1 MPFLWRVGKSRI
13 VSLCSWSENLSPH
26 HTFVANAFPCVTN
39 IVDRQLGPVSQYMF
53 NAYCGSLD
61 GFFAQMVSYGIL
73 KEEDAQCFSVQG
85 SIDPGSIA
93 LLVAAILLAF
103 VNSVVTLASKQC
115 LADYDTS
122 QSNQIAPEA
131 NDDSAESSESE
142 SNEKGK
148 KNAKSTKIRPPPF
161 VFTDIHRWLLRSIEV
176 KKDNGN
182 V

>member
-1 MPFLWRVGKSRI
+1 MRSVEKNWCLIIYLWLILFFCHQIAG
-13 VSLCSWSENLSPH
+13 
-26 HTFVANAFPCVTN
+26 
-39 IVDRQLGPVSQYMF
+39 RQLGPVSQYMF

-122 QSNQIAPEA
+122 QEP
-131 NDDSAESSESE
+131 NDDSVESSENE
-142 SNEKGK
+142 SNEKVNK
-148 KNAKSTKIRPPPF
+148 SAKSNKIRPPPF
-161 VFTDIHRWLLRSIEV
+161 VFTDIHRWLLRSIET

>member
-1 MPFLWRVGKSRI
+1 MIGNYWCVI
-13 VSLCSWSENLSPH
+13 IC
-26 HTFVANAFPCVTN
+26 FVANTICFVTK
-39 IVDRQLGPVSQYMF
+39 IAGRQLGPVSQYMF

-122 QSNQIAPEA
+122 QESQSNQP
-131 NDDSAESSESE
+131 NDDSVESSENE

-148 KNAKSTKIRPPPF
+148 KNAKSNKIRPPPF
-161 VFTDIHRWLLRSIEV
+161 VFTDIHRWLLRSIETE
-176 KKDNGN
+176 KDNGN